1 MHTRNVITPPIYH
14 STNLLLYEET
24 LSAVTSQ
31 RRREKLPQ
39 SPAKVPQLLTLLV
52 TSIGRRTSGVNMID
66 MIESI
71 RMNPYG

>member
-1 MHTRNVITPPIYH
+1 MHTRNVITLPIYH

-39 SPAKVPQLLTLLV
+39 SPAKVPQLFALLV

-66 MIESI
+66 M
-71 RMNPYG
+71 Y

>member
-1 MHTRNVITPPIYH
+1 MHTRNVITLPIYH

-24 LSAVTSQ
+24 LPVVTSQ

-39 SPAKVPQLLTLLV
+39 SPAKLPQLFALLV
-52 TSIGRRTSGVNMID
+52 TSIARRTSGVNMID